1 MIAQDGSTSQSRYY
15 VNFFPGPV
23 NFLTFFRR
31 YTNTILAFQK
41 AENLI
46 CVTENKPERNLIEGL
61 AQNIKQL
68 ESSCQTNMRKRK
80 REDDD
85 DFDYLYGVVTT
96 ARDWHFL
103 LYTPGKISQGGKLP
117 FSIEFSEDAL
127 DKESEEYQTLRN
139 GVKKVLGVVVGL
151 LKDRAC
157 AEDDS
162 PSKKKARIE
171 EYRLKK

>member
-1 MIAQDGSTSQSRYY
+1 VEHTNSINLFQD
-15 VNFFPGPV
+15 
-23 NFLTFFRR
+23 
-31 YTNTILAFQK
+31 

-46 CVTENKPERNLIEGL
+46 CITEDKPQRNIIEGF

-80 REDDD
+80 R
-85 DFDYLYGVVTT
+85 
-96 ARDWHFL
+96 
-103 LYTPGKISQGGKLP
+103 KISQGSKLP

-127 DKESEEYQTLRN
+127 DKESAEYQTLRN

-157 AEDDS
+157 AEEE
-162 PSKKKARIE
+162 PERKRVRIEGYRSKK
-171 EYRLKK
+171 

>member
-1 MIAQDGSTSQSRYY
+1 MKARDGLISLSGYNDMPLDFFYGVMHKCINSTLS
-15 VNFFPGPV
+15 
-23 NFLTFFRR
+23 
-31 YTNTILAFQK
+31 FQK

-46 CVTENKPERNLIEGL
+46 CVTEDKLERNLIEGF

-68 ESSCQTNMRKRK
+68 ECSFQTNMRKRK

-85 DFDYLYGVVTT
+85 DFDYLYGIVTT
-96 ARDWHFL
+96 ARDWYFL
-103 LYTPGKISQGGKLP
+103 LYTPGKISQGSKLP
-117 FSIEFSEDAL
+117 FSIEFSDDAL
-127 DKESEEYQTLRN
+127 DKNSEEYQTLRN

-157 AEDDS
+157 AEGDS

-171 EYRLKK
+171 EYRSKK

>member
-1 MIAQDGSTSQSRYY
+1 LLENILTS
-15 VNFFPGPV
+15 FIHP
-23 NFLTFFRR
+23 
-31 YTNTILAFQK
+31 FQE

-46 CVTENKPERNLIEGL
+46 CVTADKPQRNIVEGF

-68 ESSCQTNMRKRK
+68 ESSFQTNKKKRK
-80 REDDD
+80 RGDDD
-85 DFDYLYGVVTT
+85 DFDYLYGIITT

-103 LYTPGKISQGGKLP
+103 LYTPGIISQGGKLP
-117 FSIEFSEDAL
+117 LSIEFSEDAL
-127 DKESEEYQTLRN
+127 DKDSEEYQTLRS

-151 LKDRAC
+151 LRDRAC

-171 EYRLKK
+171 GYRSKNKHV